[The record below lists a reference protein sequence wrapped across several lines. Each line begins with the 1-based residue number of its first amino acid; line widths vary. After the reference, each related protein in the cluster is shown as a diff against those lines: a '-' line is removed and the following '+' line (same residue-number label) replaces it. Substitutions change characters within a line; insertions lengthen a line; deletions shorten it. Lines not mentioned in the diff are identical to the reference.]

1 MSTSVKD
8 PEQATTSGAPARRGP
23 SLLVRMV
30 LRRLAVS
37 VVVLWIVSVLVFV
50 ATLLLPGDPARA
62 ILGQQATPER
72 VAALSQRLGLDLPV
86 WQRYLDWLG
95 GVLTG
100 DLGFSAATEGP
111 VSELLAGK
119 LVSSGLLLLLTA
131 VISTPV
137 ALALGTYSAVRRGRP
152 GDSAVSGVSLV
163 LAALPEFVIGV
174 LLVVLL
180 STSVFRLLPSVTL
193 SRPGE
198 PVWSQPGQLV
208 LPVLTLALVVI
219 PYVIRMTRTTLSE
232 ALDGGFV
239 EMARLKG
246 LPERT
251 VVLRH
256 AVPHTVGPIAQVLA
270 MQLAWLAGGVVVV
283 EFLFRYPGIGQA
295 LIDAVATRDV
305 QVVQAITLIIAAF
318 YVLVN
323 LAADLVGIVADPR
336 IRTGGAR

>member
-1 MSTSVKD
+1 M
-8 PEQATTSGAPARRGP
+8 
-23 SLLVRMV
+23 VRLV
-30 LRRLAVS
+30 LRRLALS
-37 VVVLWIVSVLVFV
+37 VLVLWVVSVLVFV

-72 VAALSQRLGLDLPV
+72 VAALSAKLGLDLPV

-100 DLGFSAATEGP
+100 DLGFSAATQGP

-119 LVSSGLLLLLTA
+119 LVASGLLLVLTA
-131 VISTPV
+131 LVSTPL
-137 ALALGTYSAVRRGRP
+137 ALAMGTYSAVRRDRLGEQV
-152 GDSAVSGVSLV
+152 VSGFSLV

-219 PYVIRMTRTTLSE
+219 PYVVRMTRATLSE
-232 ALDGGFV
+232 ALSGGFV

-256 AVPHTVGPIAQVLA
+256 AVPHTIGPIAQVLA

-295 LIDAVATRDV
+295 LIDAVAKRDV

-323 LAADLVGIVADPR
+323 LAADLIGIVADPR